1 MNLSDVQTNLQK
13 LINMTVSQS
22 EIAKALNVGRANIS
36 LRIKNNSQVTQ
47 TEIKKIEKY
56 FKVDL
61 TGNKQILNNSKNEFT
76 AKLFTDVI
84 GSCGNG
90 VFEQSQNYELITLPQ
105 KLVDNYSNQKS
116 YSVITAYGDSMMPFI
131 NDKDKLIIEHIDNNV
146 ITDNRVYV
154 FCFDNQIYVKRLVKN
169 IDEIVVVSD
178 NPDKTIYKTKTIN
191 NANIDN
197 FFLIGQV
204 VGLFRNLSE
213 V

>member
-1 MNLSDVQTNLQK
+1 MQEISIINAKQYLTKLKGTAVSFEYMSKLLGCSKQYLSQNSSKFLTSEQIKIIEQKENIRFTDV
-13 LINMTVSQS
+13 
-22 EIAKALNVGRANIS
+22 
-36 LRIKNNSQVTQ
+36 NN
-47 TEIKKIEKY
+47 
-56 FKVDL
+56 DL
-61 TGNKQILNNSKNEFT
+61 SFT

>member
-1 MNLSDVQTNLQK
+1 MLLSQVFTDLKNLTNVKITQEDLGK
-13 LINMTVSQS
+13 ILGVTRSAINQ
-22 EIAKALNVGRANIS
+22 
-36 LRIKNNSQVTQ
+36 RIKNNSEVTLSELKVLEK
-47 TEIKKIEKY
+47 TFKINLQD
-56 FKVDL
+56 VS
-61 TGNKQILNNSKNEFT
+61 KQNINIGEFT
-76 AKLFTDVI
+76 AKLFPDVI

-90 VFEQSQNYELITLPQ
+90 VFEQSQNYEMITLPQ
-105 KLVDNYSNQKS
+105 KLVSNKKKKKTYSI
-116 YSVITAYGDSMMPFI
+116 ITAYGDSMAPAI
-131 NDKDKLIIEHIDNNV
+131 QDKDKLIIEHINNNV

-204 VGLFRNLSE
+204 VGLYRNLSK

>member
-22 EIAKALNVGRANIS
+22 EIAKALNVGRANVS

-56 FKVDL
+56 FKIDL

-76 AKLFTDVI
+76 AKLFPDVI
-84 GSCGNG
+84 GSCGHG

-204 VGLFRNLSE
+204 VGLYRNLSE

>member
-76 AKLFTDVI
+76 AKLFPDVI

-105 KLVDNYSNQKS
+105 KLVDNYSNQES
-116 YSVITAYGDSMMPFI
+116 YSVITAYGDSMAPAI
-131 NDKDKLIIEHIDNNV
+131 QDKDKLIIEHIDNNV